1 MTDQELRKLNRKEL
15 LELLV
20 AQGRELET
28 LRSELKAALE
38 KLKSR
43 EITIEKAGS
52 IAEAAMGLNGVFEA
66 AQKAAQQ
73 YLENIHRQSEHVE
86 ELCAK
91 REAECARREKEAK
104 LNAENKVRAAAL
116 AMKKLEEDTRRRCE
130 AMEAEAKEKSD
141 AYWNDTTRR
150 LLSFYNEHEELKR
163 LFAMGGKK

>member
-20 AQGRELET
+20 AQGRELEA
-28 LRSELKAALE
+28 LRSKFKAALE

-43 EITIEKAGS
+43 EIAIEKAGS

-73 YLENIHRQSEHVE
+73 YLENIRRQSEHVE
-86 ELCAK
+86 ELCEK

-163 LFAMGGKK
+163 LFVTGGKK